1 MSSSIFGQVV
11 GVRKFS
17 DGTIE
22 VEFYHEDEITEFR
35 YSPNAD
41 ISGNLMPKI
50 LAESLSST
58 LASNICVEI
67 YFGDDGVVT
76 HIELEECD
84 DDLEECDD
92 LEEDGDLEEDDLR

>member
-11 GVRKFS
+11 GVRKFP

-22 VEFYHEDEITEFR
+22 IEFYHEDEITEFL
-35 YSPNAD
+35 YSPNTD
-41 ISGNLMPKI
+41 ISGNSMPKI
-50 LAESLSST
+50 LAESLAST

-84 DDLEECDD
+84 DDLEDD
-92 LEEDGDLEEDDLR
+92 DDLEEDDLR